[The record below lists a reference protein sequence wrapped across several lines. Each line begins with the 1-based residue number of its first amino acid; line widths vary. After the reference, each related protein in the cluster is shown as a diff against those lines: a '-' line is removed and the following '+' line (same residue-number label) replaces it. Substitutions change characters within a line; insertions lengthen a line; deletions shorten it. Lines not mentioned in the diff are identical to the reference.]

1 MAAKS
6 PLQIVNDIDAEGRP
20 VDVESEDLGDLI
32 LEPFDPRLIDVSTE
46 TRSLDVLVRRV
57 EADQIDLDPDF
68 QRSRG
73 IWSDKKKS
81 LLIES
86 LLLRIP
92 LPTFYVAELV
102 GDEELGAS
110 RWSVVDGIQ
119 RLSTIVQ
126 FVNPS
131 ALGLEPLALTS
142 LEYLSSEEGKTYDSL
157 PVALQLRLLE
167 SQLTMQVIRRSTP
180 DAVKLN
186 IFARINTGGVPLS
199 AQELRHALTPGP
211 ARDVLKN
218 FAASRAFQLAVDGS
232 VSQSRMADREMVL
245 RYLAFL
251 ESDPLEYRSADFD
264 HFLRE
269 AMRTVND
276 WSETTVLARSVEFD
290 AVMTLSRRI
299 FLNDAFRK
307 RYSDEDGRKPVS
319 KALFE
324 VVSVTLAKALRE
336 RPLDF
341 ADRVLANKEGVR
353 RGFIDLMNDREF
365 EKSIS
370 QSTGDPKQ
378 VRMRFAKMQE
388 MFAKAVS

>member
-6 PLQIVNDIDAEGRP
+6 QLKIVLDIDAEGRP
-20 VDVESEDLGDLI
+20 VDVETEDIGDQI
-32 LEPFDPRLIDVSTE
+32 LEPFDPRLIDVNTE

-73 IWSDKKKS
+73 IWTDKKKS

-92 LPTFYVAELV
+92 LPTFYVAELA

-142 LEYLSSEEGKTYDSL
+142 LEYLSSEEGKTFEAL

-199 AQELRHALTPGP
+199 AQELRHALTPGS
-211 ARDVLKN
+211 ARDVLKA
-218 FAASRAFQLAVDGS
+218 FATSSAFQLAVDGS

-245 RYLAFL
+245 RYIAFL
-251 ESDPLEYRSADFD
+251 ESDPREYRSADFD
-264 HFLRE
+264 QFLRG
-269 AMRTVND
+269 AMKIVNEWSAETV
-276 WSETTVLARSVEFD
+276 SQRRSEFD
-290 AVMTLSRRI
+290 AVMNLSRRI

-307 RYSDEDGRKPVS
+307 RYSDADGRKPVS

-324 VVSVTLAKALRE
+324 VVSVTLAKGLRE
-336 RPLDF
+336 RP
-341 ADRVLANKEGVR
+341 KEFSDLVTKNATNVR
-353 RGFIDLMNDREF
+353 QGFIDLMNDREF
-365 EKSIS
+365 ERSIS

-378 VRMRFAKMQE
+378 VRMRFAKMGD
-388 MFAKAVS
+388 MIARVVT